1 MALGDCLLHAASSA
15 LTAAAGRALACSRT
29 LTLLHT
35 PRCQVPAFKLHNLD
49 AGPSTSVATSKEE
62 LLGMYTLMQR
72 IRRMEVAT
80 DLQYKAK
87 KIRGFCHL

>member
-1 MALGDCLLHAASSA
+1 MTNFLC
-15 LTAAAGRALACSRT
+15 RT
-29 LTLLHT
+29 L
-35 PRCQVPAFKLHNLD
+35 QVSPFKLHNLA
-49 AGPSTSVATSKEE
+49 AGPSTTVSVTKEE
-62 LLGMYTLMQR
+62 VLDMYSLMQR